1 MSFNSNIS
9 GWLFDSGLMEIER
22 AYRASRVAFDDEM
35 KDAAKR
41 YAKLEAD
48 GKVADY
54 QEDEATGQRYYAAE
68 HLIDLNYQAEESL
81 RLLRNAFALI
91 LHHYWEKE
99 VSKWRQGKRYDFKKD
114 YKWLG
119 RNAFPIDEPGLDRL
133 RETANT
139 IKHNV
144 KRLYNLDATM
154 FDAGEIARAGS
165 DPDYHDALRLE
176 DNHIDEFFA
185 TLRKSGPTKAST
197 FDK

>member
-1 MSFNSNIS
+1 MSFKSNIS

-35 KDAAKR
+35 KDAAER
-41 YAKLEAD
+41 YAKLEAE
-48 GKVADY
+48 GKVDDY
-54 QEDEATGQRYYAAE
+54 NEDEATGQRYYFAE
-68 HLIDLNYQAEESL
+68 HLIDLNHQAEESL
-81 RLLRNAFALI
+81 RLLREAFAII

-99 VSKWRQGKRYDFKKD
+99 VVKWQQSKRYDYNKA
-114 YKWLG
+114 YSWLT
-119 RNAFPIDEPGLDRL
+119 RNAFPIDKPGLERL

-144 KRLYNLDATM
+144 KRLYDLDPTM
-154 FDAGEIARAGS
+154 FDAGEIARAGG

-176 DNHIDEFFA
+176 DNHIEAFFA
-185 TLRKSGPTKAST
+185 TLRASGPTAAST